1 MFIKIENTDKT
12 IADIDG
18 LIKKARDDNGGVISP
33 EDAMELLKETN
44 HYINIK
50 VILNNIKEKCN
61 TPEKIAP
68 YREFIL
74 SCVDGRAMSTD
85 AMKMLGDMA
94 RLCGCKRE
102 FNYAF
107 YGTKFYGVEDYQRSA
122 DVKKVKYGLNQN
134 FMKKK
139 ITKEVQM

>member
-12 IADIDG
+12 LADIDR

-74 SCVDGRAMSTD
+74 SCVDRREMSTD
-85 AMKMLGDMA
+85 AMKMLEDMA

-102 FNYAF
+102 YNYAF

-122 DVKKVKYGLNQN
+122 DVKNVKYGLNQSIGKGN
-134 FMKKK
+134 
-139 ITKEVQM
+139 EYL